1 MLKCRYAIVLLVLLV
16 VSVSVLTGCK
26 PAGLVSTSQEVDI
39 GRQASKQ
46 VESQYPVNKD
56 PELNRMVTTMGQN
69 LVRFS
74 PRQDVEYTFKI
85 LDVDEV
91 NAVSLPGGWIYVY
104 KGLIDLAE
112 NNPDQLAGVMAHE
125 IGHVAARHHAD
136 MIGRETYAGLI
147 IQTVTRG
154 DVQQWAGLFANLTL
168 LRWSRKHE
176 YEADILGI
184 DIMYKSKQYDPQ
196 GLINFFGALEQK
208 QKDNPSEFAQM
219 FRTHPVTT
227 ERIKRAQE
235 HLADLKAGR
244 AQPK

>member
-1 MLKCRYAIVLLVLLV
+1 MRNRWSIALLVALIAFMSLLA
-16 VSVSVLTGCK
+16 GCK
-26 PAGLVSTSQEVDI
+26 PSGLVSTSEEVSI
-39 GRQASKQ
+39 GKQASQQ

-56 PELNRMVTTMGQN
+56 PKLNAMVTTIGQN

-85 LDVDEV
+85 LDIDEV
-91 NAVSLPGGWIYVY
+91 NAVSLPGGWVYVY
-104 KGLIDLAE
+104 KGLIDLAK

-125 IGHVAARHHAD
+125 IGHIAARHHAD

-176 YEADILGI
+176 YEADLLGI

-208 QKDNPSEFAQM
+208 QKDNPSKFAQM
-219 FRTHPVTT
+219 FRTHPVTA
-227 ERIKRAQE
+227 ERITRAQE

-244 AQPK
+244 VQPK